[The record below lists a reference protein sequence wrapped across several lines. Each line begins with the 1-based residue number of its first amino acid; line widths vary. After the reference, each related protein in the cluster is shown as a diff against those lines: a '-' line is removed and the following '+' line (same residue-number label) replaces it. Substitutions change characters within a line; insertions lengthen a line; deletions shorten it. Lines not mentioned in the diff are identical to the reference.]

1 MNIIVGQVASK
12 NDFWGRENEIANI
25 WDALMSGSS
34 VLLAA
39 PRRVGK
45 TSIMYK
51 LRDEP
56 QGNFI
61 VLYSI
66 VSSAHSTNAFWER
79 LFRDISSTD
88 FADTFGNKA
97 RHFFGLAKTIKIDSV
112 SANGVKFGDSK
123 EMSYLEAFKEL
134 ILKMDESIKLI
145 IMVDEFAQA
154 IDNMVNK
161 GDKGEAQLLLQD
173 VRLLRQDDRF
183 SSKVQFVFAGSIGL
197 ESVVVKADSSTK
209 EINDLNSIPIN
220 PFNLQDA
227 KKFALKLASDNA
239 IAVADEQIDYTLAK
253 LEWLIPFHIQI
264 MMQELKRL
272 RKIELSNDDVDEAFR
287 QALKQRNHF
296 EHWEKRLNS
305 LDASE
310 YKFAKEMLNKIS
322 EDSMMA
328 SSEIMNLATKHEL
341 EEDEAKNIIRSLI
354 YDGYINNDENPKIY
368 RFNSAMLK
376 MWWFQNVAN

>member
-287 QALKQRNHF
+287 QALKQRNYF

>member
-123 EMSYLEAFKEL
+123 VMSYLEAFKEL

-296 EHWEKRLNS
+296 EHWKKRLNS

>member
-1 MNIIVGQVASK
+1 
-12 NDFWGRENEIANI
+12 
-25 WDALMSGSS
+25 
-34 VLLAA
+34 
-39 PRRVGK
+39 
-45 TSIMYK
+45 
-51 LRDEP
+51 
-56 QGNFI
+56 
-61 VLYSI
+61 
-66 VSSAHSTNAFWER
+66 
-79 LFRDISSTD
+79 
-88 FADTFGNKA
+88 
-97 RHFFGLAKTIKIDSV
+97 
-112 SANGVKFGDSK
+112 
-123 EMSYLEAFKEL
+123 
-134 ILKMDESIKLI
+134 
-145 IMVDEFAQA
+145 
-154 IDNMVNK
+154 MVNK

>member
-1 MNIIVGQVASK
+1 MRIIVGQVASRD
-12 NDFWGRENEIANI
+12 DFWGRENEIEDI
-25 WDALMSGSS
+25 WNALISGSS

-45 TSIMYK
+45 TSIMHK
-51 LRDEP
+51 LKDNP

-88 FADTFGNKA
+88 FADTFKNKA

-134 ILKMDESIKLI
+134 VLKMDEGIKLI

-154 IDNMVNK
+154 LDNMINK
-161 GDKGEAQLLLQD
+161 GKKNEAQLLLQD
-173 VRLLRQDDRF
+173 IRLLRQDDRF
-183 SSKVQFVFAGSIGL
+183 TSKVQFVFAGSIGL
-197 ESVVVKADSSTK
+197 ESVVVKADSTTK
-209 EINDLNSIPIN
+209 EINDLSSIPIN
-220 PFNLQDA
+220 PFNPQEA
-227 KKFALKLASDNA
+227 KKFAVKLASDNA
-239 IAVADEQIDYTLAK
+239 IAVSDEQIDYALAK

-264 MMQELKRL
+264 IMQELKRL
-272 RKIELSNDDVDEAFR
+272 RKTELSNYDVDEAFR

-296 EHWEKRLNS
+296 EHWEKRLTS
-305 LDASE
+305 FDTSE
-310 YKFAKEMLNKIS
+310 YKFAKELLNKIS
-322 EDSMMA
+322 EDNTIA
-328 SSEIMNLATKHEL
+328 SSEIMNLATKYEL

-376 MWWFQNVAN
+376 IWWFQNVAN

>member
-197 ESVVVKADSSTK
+197 ESVVIKADSSTK

-296 EHWEKRLNS
+296 EHWKKRLNS

>member
-296 EHWEKRLNS
+296 EHWKKRLNS

>member
-1 MNIIVGQVASK
+1 MRIIVGQVASRD
-12 NDFWGRENEIANI
+12 DFWGRENEIEDI
-25 WDALMSGSS
+25 WNALISGSS

-45 TSIMYK
+45 TSIMHK
-51 LRDEP
+51 LKDNP

-79 LFRDISSTD
+79 LFRDISSKD
-88 FADTFGNKA
+88 FADKFKNKA

-134 ILKMDESIKLI
+134 VLKMDEGIKLI

-154 IDNMVNK
+154 LDNMINK
-161 GDKGEAQLLLQD
+161 GKKNEAQLLLQD
-173 VRLLRQDDRF
+173 IRLFRQDDRF
-183 SSKVQFVFAGSIGL
+183 TSKVQFVFAGSIGL
-197 ESVVVKADSSTK
+197 ESVVVKADSTTK

-220 PFNLQDA
+220 PFNPQEA
-227 KKFALKLASDNA
+227 KKFAVKLASDNV
-239 IAVADEQIDYTLAK
+239 IAVSDEQIDYALAK

-264 MMQELKRL
+264 IMQELKRL
-272 RKIELSNDDVDEAFR
+272 RKTELSNYDVDEAFR

-296 EHWEKRLNS
+296 EHWEKRLTS
-305 LDASE
+305 FDTSE
-310 YKFAKEMLNKIS
+310 YKFAKELLNKIS

-341 EEDEAKNIIRSLI
+341 EEDDAKNIIRSLI
-354 YDGYINNDENPKIY
+354 YDGYINNDQNPKIY

-376 MWWFQNVAN
+376 IWWFQNVAN

>member
-296 EHWEKRLNS
+296 EHWEKRLEPLKLN
-305 LDASE
+305 E
-310 YKFAKEMLNKIS
+310 HKFAKELLNKIS
-322 EDSMMA
+322 ENSTIA

>member
-1 MNIIVGQVASK
+1 MRIIVGQVASRD
-12 NDFWGRENEIANI
+12 DFWGRENEIEDI
-25 WDALMSGSS
+25 WNALISGSS

-45 TSIMYK
+45 TSIMHK
-51 LRDEP
+51 LKDNP

-88 FADTFGNKA
+88 FADTFKNKA

-134 ILKMDESIKLI
+134 VLKMDEGIKLI

-154 IDNMVNK
+154 LDNMINK
-161 GDKGEAQLLLQD
+161 GKKNEAQLLLQD
-173 VRLLRQDDRF
+173 IRLLRQDDRF
-183 SSKVQFVFAGSIGL
+183 TSKVQFVFAGSIGL
-197 ESVVVKADSSTK
+197 ESVVVKADSTTK

-220 PFNLQDA
+220 PFNPQEA
-227 KKFALKLASDNA
+227 KKFAVKLASDNA
-239 IAVADEQIDYTLAK
+239 IAVSDEQIDYALAK

-264 MMQELKRL
+264 IMQELKRL
-272 RKIELSNDDVDEAFR
+272 RKTELSNYDVDEAFR

-296 EHWEKRLNS
+296 EHWEKRLTS
-305 LDASE
+305 FDTSE
-310 YKFAKEMLNKIS
+310 YKFAKELLNKIS
-322 EDSMMA
+322 EDNTIT
-328 SSEIMNLATKHEL
+328 SSEIINLATKYEL
-341 EEDEAKNIIRSLI
+341 EEDDAKNIIRSLI
-354 YDGYINNDENPKIY
+354 YDGYINNDQNPKIY

-376 MWWFQNVAN
+376 IWWFQNVAN

>member
-123 EMSYLEAFKEL
+123 VMSYLEAFKEL

-296 EHWEKRLNS
+296 EHWEKRFEPLKLN
-305 LDASE
+305 E
-310 YKFAKEMLNKIS
+310 HKFAKELLNKIS
-322 EDSMMA
+322 ENSTIA

>member
-1 MNIIVGQVASK
+1 MRIIVGQVASRD
-12 NDFWGRENEIANI
+12 DFWGRENEIEDI
-25 WDALMSGSS
+25 WNALISGSS

-45 TSIMYK
+45 TSIMHK
-51 LRDEP
+51 LKDNP

-79 LFRDISSTD
+79 LFRDISSKD
-88 FADTFGNKA
+88 FADKFKNKA

-134 ILKMDESIKLI
+134 VLKMDEGIKLI

-154 IDNMVNK
+154 LDNMINK
-161 GDKGEAQLLLQD
+161 GKKNEAQLLLQD
-173 VRLLRQDDRF
+173 IRLFRQDDRF
-183 SSKVQFVFAGSIGL
+183 TSKVQFVFAGSIGL
-197 ESVVVKADSSTK
+197 ESVVVKADSTTK

-220 PFNLQDA
+220 PFNPQEA
-227 KKFALKLASDNA
+227 KKFAVKLASDNV
-239 IAVADEQIDYTLAK
+239 IAVSDEQIDYALAK

-264 MMQELKRL
+264 IMQELKRL
-272 RKIELSNDDVDEAFR
+272 RKTELSNYDVDEAFR

-296 EHWEKRLNS
+296 EHWEKRLTS
-305 LDASE
+305 FDTSE
-310 YKFAKEMLNKIS
+310 YKFAKELLNKIS

-354 YDGYINNDENPKIY
+354 YDGYINNDQNPKIY

-376 MWWFQNVAN
+376 IWWFQNVAN

>member
-154 IDNMVNK
+154 IDNMVNE

-197 ESVVVKADSSTK
+197 ESVVIKADSSTK

-296 EHWEKRLNS
+296 EHWKKRLNS